1 MQDYVKKYFWL
12 VGVITVMICAFLAAE
27 STGHIIEGMYL
38 SDNPEP
44 ARTEQARPG
53 RPKASTVRSKSG
65 VLLAQRNMFCST
77 CQPAPQTPGNEGEMV
92 DPNSVPLTSLPLE
105 LLATNL
111 ASRSQHSFATIR
123 NTTSDS
129 QGAYWTD
136 QEIPSA
142 GKVVRIGGTFVDFQ
156 NTSTQRLERISLI
169 EQNRG
174 GPPRPAPPPTRPP
187 PTGQGQGDEMSEMLD
202 AGIKKLSEDSY
213 EIDRGL
219 VDKMLSNPMSVAR
232 GARIVPSVQDGKP
245 NGFKLY
251 AIRPN
256 SVYSKIGLRNGDTIS
271 AINGFELTTP
281 DKALEVYTKVR
292 EASNLSVSVI
302 RRGKPETMNY
312 NIR

>member
-12 VGVITVMICAFLAAE
+12 VSVITVVICAVLAAE
-27 STGHIIEGMYL
+27 SAGHIIEGMYL

-44 ARTEQARPG
+44 GRVEQARPS
-53 RPKASTVRSKSG
+53 RPKVSRARSKSG
-65 VLLAQRNMFCST
+65 VLLARRNMFCSE
-77 CQPAPQTPGNEGEMV
+77 CQPEAETPSNEGELV
-92 DPNSVPLTSLPLE
+92 DPDSVPLTSLPLE

-111 ASRSQHSFATIR
+111 SGRSQHSFATIR

-136 QEIPSA
+136 QEIPAA

-174 GPPRPAPPPTRPP
+174 GPRRPTPPAPRRPTPRR
-187 PTGQGQGDEMSEMLD
+187 GQGDEMSEMLD
-202 AGIKKLSEDSY
+202 AGIKKVSDNSY
-213 EIDRGL
+213 EIDRAL

-232 GARIVPSVQDGKP
+232 GARIVPSVKDGKP

-251 AIRPN
+251 AIRPS

-271 AINGFELTTP
+271 AINGFDLTTP